1 VRVTQAIAEVMKKE
15 GVGQLFAYPVNPI
28 IEAAA
33 DIDIR
38 PIVVRQERTGIHM
51 ADSVSRLSSGR
62 EVGVFVC
69 QNGPGA
75 ENAFGGIAQCYAES
89 VPLVFIPGGMAR
101 AQMNYFPNF
110 SSQLNYQ
117 HITKSAEVLTNPASV
132 WDALRRA
139 FSLAR
144 SGRPGPCL
152 LEIPNDVY
160 TAEVEP
166 FDYQPVKIHR
176 AGPDPRD
183 VDEVAAALLAAERP
197 VLYAGQGV
205 NYARAFEELQQ
216 LAELLEIPVTTS
228 LEGKSC
234 FPENHPLALG
244 SGGAANPY
252 TVWQHIQDADV
263 IFGVGCSF
271 AKTGFGIQFPT
282 DGKTYIHATLD
293 SNDIDKDVPSAY
305 GIVGDAQ
312 LTLAALYDAVSDRLG
327 GKPRGRYE
335 GVVSQIKTQKDQWLQ
350 QWMGKLTSPDTPI
363 SPYRV
368 IWDLLHTIDVPN
380 SVITHDAG
388 SPRDQ
393 LSPFWEAVAPQSYI
407 GWGKTTQLGYGLGL
421 AMGAKTAEPNK
432 LCMNMWGDAAIGMTG
447 MDFETAARN
456 HIPVMS
462 ILFNNFSMAMELPVM
477 PISTEKFDATDI
489 SGNYADFAKAL
500 GGYGERITDPAEIV
514 PAIKRGVQQTL
525 EGRPVLLE
533 FITQKEIEYSLRR
546 GASNL
551 PPTATPRRS
560 DER

>member
-1 VRVTQAIAEVMKKE
+1 VKVTQAIAEVMKKE

-28 IEAAA
+28 IVAAA

-38 PIVVRQERTGIHM
+38 PIIVRQERTGIHM

-89 VPLVFIPGGMAR
+89 VPLVFMPGGMAR

-117 HITKSAEVLTNPASV
+117 HITKSAEVLTNPADI
-132 WDALRRA
+132 WNALRRA

-152 LEIPNDVY
+152 LEIPNDLYQADVD
-160 TAEVEP
+160 P
-166 FDYQPVKIHR
+166 FDYQPVKIR
-176 AGPDPRD
+176 RSGPDPRD
-183 VDEVAAALLAAERP
+183 VEEAVDALLKAERP
-197 VLYAGQGV
+197 ILYAGQGV
-205 NYARAFEELQQ
+205 HYAQAWDELKA

-228 LEGKSC
+228 LEGKSS

-252 TVWQHIQDADV
+252 TVFQHLADSDV

-282 DGKTYIHATLD
+282 EGKTYIHSTLD
-293 SNDIDKDVPSAY
+293 SSDIDKDVPSQY
-305 GIVGDAQ
+305 GIVGDAK
-312 LTLAALYDAVSDRLG
+312 LTLQAMYDVANERLG
-327 GKPRGRYE
+327 GKARGRYE
-335 GVVSQIKTQKDQWLQ
+335 AVVSQIKTQKDSWLQ
-350 QWMGKLTSPDTPI
+350 QWMPKLTSQDTPI

-368 IWDLLHTIDVPN
+368 IWDLMHTIDVPN

-421 AMGAKTAEPNK
+421 AMGAQISQPDK

-456 HIPVMS
+456 KIPFMS

-500 GGYGERITDPAEIV
+500 GGYGERITDPAEII
-514 PAIKRGVQQTL
+514 PAIKRGIQQTK

-546 GASNL
+546 GATNL
-551 PPTATPRRS
+551 PPTRPQA
-560 DER
+560 